1 MKTMRVTLEIDV
13 DDLPADERK
22 RHAEEMEMSVDDIPA
37 LANTEAREAAEP
49 LEYIGGDI
57 ITDLFAGTDTFV
69 TYKDVRVLAAEYVE
83 TGARS
88 RSMTALS
95 HSTAT
100 GLPSSPPTFC
110 SSNPGTSD
118 RSHPWHITAATR
130 SATTPRT

>member
-1 MKTMRVTLEIDV
+1 MGEPGSNVRDRRSPSRSEARSHHINAHGGTMKTMRVTLEIDV

-88 RSMTALS
+88 R
-95 HSTAT
+95 
-100 GLPSSPPTFC
+100 
-110 SSNPGTSD
+110 
-118 RSHPWHITAATR
+118 
-130 SATTPRT
+130 